1 MSAVISDG
9 WNRYFQTIPQQDI
22 ETFGDST
29 DIEEAVKARKHAQ
42 QKDVERVATQRASQG
57 HSGKNCSQ
65 RLGIFSFYL
74 CQSLPFHFISSCAFL
89 LPLVYC
95 ILYCIHKRMKT
106 FIDPVPEN
114 IA

>member
-65 RLGIFSFYL
+65 RLGILVFTFASLYHFTLYHPAHFY
-74 CQSLPFHFISSCAFL
+74 C
-89 LPLVYC
+89 PLFTVYYTAS
-95 ILYCIHKRMKT
+95 IK
-106 FIDPVPEN
+106 E
-114 IA
+114 